1 MKEIYLFVISLILF
15 ILASPNIFFKLS
27 EKNYHLLLMVHSF
40 IFTILFLIFN
50 SKILK
55 EGFDANFFNS
65 QDDLSN
71 FNNEEIKLC
80 ENIYENLKIR
90 VEQDERFNTED
101 ENEEQEID
109 DETINS
115 LIKELFP
122 NITQEQIIRYNQYED
137 TINRMEI
144 KKERENEKEI
154 EKNTEILLDE
164 KIYPLL
170 NDESDE
176 KKNLFNNLKDTYY
189 LELGVAIKSMDD
201 NDIIKFVHLKNEEII
216 ELLNEIANS
225 KNN

>member
-27 EKNYHLLLMVHSF
+27 EKNYHLLLVVHSF

-55 EGFDANFFNS
+55 EGFNANFFNS

-71 FNNEEIKLC
+71 FNDEEIKLC
-80 ENIYENLKIR
+80 ENIYKNLKIR

-170 NDESDE
+170 NDESGE

-189 LELGVAIKSMDD
+189 LELGIAIKSMDD

>member
-55 EGFDANFFNS
+55 EGFNANFFNS

-71 FNNEEIKLC
+71 FNDEEIKLC
-80 ENIYENLKIR
+80 ENIYKNLKIR

-137 TINRMEI
+137 TINKMEI

-154 EKNTEILLDE
+154 EKNIEILLDE
-164 KIYPLL
+164 KIYPFL
-170 NDESDE
+170 NDESGE

>member
-71 FNNEEIKLC
+71 FNDEEIKLC
-80 ENIYENLKIR
+80 ENIYKNLKIR

-109 DETINS
+109 DETINL

-137 TINRMEI
+137 TINKMEI

-154 EKNTEILLDE
+154 EKNIEILLDE
-164 KIYPLL
+164 KIYPFL
-170 NDESDE
+170 NDESGE

>member
-55 EGFDANFFNS
+55 EGFNANFFNS

-71 FNNEEIKLC
+71 FNDEEIKLC
-80 ENIYENLKIR
+80 ENIYKNLKIR

-109 DETINS
+109 DETINL

-137 TINRMEI
+137 TINKMEI

-154 EKNTEILLDE
+154 EKNIEILLDE
-164 KIYPLL
+164 KIYPFL
-170 NDESDE
+170 NDESGE

>member
-71 FNNEEIKLC
+71 FNDEEIKLC
-80 ENIYENLKIR
+80 ENIYKNLKIR

-137 TINRMEI
+137 TINKMEI

-154 EKNTEILLDE
+154 EKNIEILLDE
-164 KIYPLL
+164 KIYPFL
-170 NDESDE
+170 NDESGE